1 MSEVNTIDVLNRLL
15 AIHQCSF
22 IKYLT
27 YARPFARSADEPITT
42 ALERIVAD
50 QQAISEQ
57 ISAVVVEAGAQ
68 IRSGEFPM
76 DFTGQHD
83 LAMVFLLRRAAEYHR
98 QDIAA
103 IEACVADLA
112 LAPAAKSLAE
122 EALGMARGHLESIEE
137 LVIPITSS

>member
-1 MSEVNTIDVLNRLL
+1 MSDVNTIDVLNQLL

-27 YARPFARSADEPITT
+27 YARPFTRSGDEPTT
-42 ALERIVAD
+42 AAIEHIVTD
-50 QQAISEQ
+50 QQAISER
-57 ISAVVVEAGAQ
+57 ISALVVEAGGQ

-76 DFTGQHD
+76 EYTGQHD
-83 LAMVFLLRRAAEYHR
+83 LAMVFLLRRAAEYQRH
-98 QDIAA
+98 DIAA

-112 LAPAAKSLAE
+112 LAPTARSLAE

-137 LVIPITSS
+137 LVTPIN